1 MRQSVVLFL
10 SFGALAV
17 FGQTP
22 ADSIAGKRLELASQ
36 ELQRVQK
43 LVEVGAESRVHLE
56 QTEQDLADA
65 QDEVVLERGSYGE
78 VNPNELSDQAITD
91 MVAAAQRRLDRQQ
104 ARVDQAKKL
113 VATGLTAL
121 SYLTPFEEE
130 LTLRQANLDLA
141 QARAQRMHEM
151 IARAKVPEPH
161 VPEPIVAQDT
171 AVRKTFPTKYPN
183 FLSKSME
190 HYEGDGAFNES
201 TDLKPLEV
209 AFAKKFDRPLPISA
223 EGETNLHRSLGFDH
237 RGRVDVAINPNAS
250 EGMWL
255 RHYLQML
262 KIPYYAF
269 TRAIRGKATAA
280 HIHIGPGSTRLQNA
294 D

>member
-1 MRQSVVLFL
+1 MRQSVVLLL

-43 LVEVGAESRVHLE
+43 LVEVGAESRVRLW
-56 QTEQDLADA
+56 QAEQDVADA
-65 QDEVVLERGSYGE
+65 QDDVVLERSLYGE
-78 VNPNELSDQAITD
+78 INPNEQSDQTVAE
-91 MVAAAQRRLDRQQ
+91 MVSAAQRRLDRQQ
-104 ARVDQAKKL
+104 ARVEQARKL
-113 VATGLTAL
+113 MATGLTAQ

-130 LTLRQANLDLA
+130 LTMRQVNLDLA
-141 QARAQRMHEM
+141 QARAQLMRET
-151 IARAKVPEPH
+151 IARAKVTEPS
-161 VPEPIVAQDT
+161 VPAYT
-171 AVRKTFPTKYPN
+171 AVRPASLTKYPN

-190 HYEGDGAFNES
+190 HFEGDGAFNES
-201 TDLKPLEV
+201 TDLKTLAS
-209 AFAKKFDRPLPISA
+209 AFEKKFDRPLPISA
-223 EGETNLHRSLGFDH
+223 EGETNLHRALGFDH

-255 RHYLQML
+255 RHYLQSL

-280 HIHIGPGSTRLQNA
+280 HIHIGPGSIRLPNA
-294 D
+294 G

>member
-1 MRQSVVLFL
+1 MRQSVVLLL

-43 LVEVGAESRVHLE
+43 LVEVGAESRVRLS
-56 QTEQDLADA
+56 QAEQDLADA
-65 QDEVVLERGSYGE
+65 QDDVVLEKTLYGE
-78 VNPNELSDQAITD
+78 IKPNELSDQTITELL
-91 MVAAAQRRLDRQQ
+91 AAAQRRLDRQQ
-104 ARVDQAKKL
+104 ARVDQARKL
-113 VATGLTAL
+113 VATGLTAR

-130 LTLRQANLDLA
+130 LTMRQVNLDLA
-141 QARAQRMHEM
+141 QARAQRMRET
-151 IARAKVPEPH
+151 IASAKMTEESSAPVY
-161 VPEPIVAQDT
+161 T
-171 AVRKTFPTKYPN
+171 AVRKAFPTKYPN

-190 HYEGDGAFNES
+190 HFEGDGAFNES
-201 TDLKPLEV
+201 TDLKPLEL
-209 AFAKKFDRPLPISA
+209 AFEKKFDRALPISA
-223 EGETNLHRSLGFDH
+223 EGETNLHRALGFDH

-255 RHYLQML
+255 RHYLQAL

>member
-1 MRQSVVLFL
+1 L
-10 SFGALAV
+10 SFGAWVV

-22 ADSIAGKRLELASQ
+22 ADSIAGKRLALASQ

-43 LVEVGAESRVHLE
+43 LVEIGAESRNRLDQAE
-56 QTEQDLADA
+56 QGLADA
-65 QDEVVLERGSYGE
+65 QDDVILERSLYGE
-78 VNPNELSDQAITD
+78 ISPNELSDQTITD
-91 MVAAAQRRLDRQQ
+91 MLSAAQRRLDRQQ
-104 ARVDQAKKL
+104 TRVDAAKKL

-121 SYLTPFEEE
+121 SYLTSFEEE
-130 LTLRQANLDLA
+130 LTMRQVNLDLA
-141 QARAQRMHEM
+141 QARAQRMREL
-151 IARAKVPEPH
+151 IALAKVKEPSLPEFTA
-161 VPEPIVAQDT
+161 VPEASP
-171 AVRKTFPTKYPN
+171 PKYPN

-190 HYEGDGAFNES
+190 HFEGQGEFNES
-201 TDLKPLEV
+201 TDLKPLER
-209 AFAKKFDRPLPISA
+209 AFEKKFDRPLPISA
-223 EGETNLHRSLGFDH
+223 EGETNLHRALGFDH

-255 RHYLQML
+255 RHYLQSL